1 MLSLRRHGNVS
12 QHRGRIGHSAWAV
25 RACGPQILRRP
36 ICRLYSAIKSRREL
50 FQSVFVGELTEIGL
64 VCILAAVINTLGD
77 GVPAG
82 GMGRETLSV
91 HVVVQM

>member
-1 MLSLRRHGNVS
+1 M
-12 QHRGRIGHSAWAV
+12 V
-25 RACGPQILRRP
+25 RKYSVRP
-36 ICRLYSAIKSRREL
+36 ICRLSSAIKSRREL
-50 FQSVFVGELTEIGL
+50 FQSVFVGELTEVGL

-82 GMGRETLSV
+82 GMGRETLV

>member
-1 MLSLRRHGNVS
+1 M
-12 QHRGRIGHSAWAV
+12 
-25 RACGPQILRRP
+25 RACGPQILRPADLQVVLRN
-36 ICRLYSAIKSRREL
+36 KTRREL
-50 FQSVFVGELTEIGL
+50 FQSVFVGELTEVGL
-64 VCILAAVINTLGD
+64 VCILAALINTLGD